1 MNIKKI
7 KQLAKNIENYQSAK
21 FALKNKSYETQ
32 LKIEYLVAPDC
43 YNTLSIDN
51 KVLNDLILEYLEI
64 EIEKI
69 EQELKEEINA

>member
-1 MNIKKI
+1 MDIKKI
-7 KQLAKNIENYQSAK
+7 KQLAKNIETYQSAK

-64 EIEKI
+64 EVEKM
-69 EQELKEEINA
+69 EQKLKDEINA